1 MASPARTSP
10 LRGSRGRTVAR
21 PPVRLFGFISA
32 FRISDFQNFP
42 KGVIA
47 PTLVL
52 VPLARGAA
60 TTKYRPA
67 SARVRAGLDGLP
79 PLHSLTHPLPAADSS
94 HSFRRPQTGETV
106 KDSADAPEKQ
116 WWSIRHGSRRAAS
129 FPPKRGALVTCMLS
143 PEKTVDA
150 PVFSAKV
157 ELTHESNHASHP
169 GAGTVVGPRSS
180 FARQ

>member
-21 PPVRLFGFISA
+21 PPVRLFGFISV
-32 FRISDFQNFP
+32 FRISVFRIFP
-42 KGVIA
+42 KASSRRHLCSCRWPVALPPPSIG
-47 PTLVL
+47 
-52 VPLARGAA
+52 PLP
-60 TTKYRPA
+60 PA
-67 SARVRAGLDGLP
+67 SVTDSPAFR
-79 PLHSLTHPLPAADSS
+79 PLHSLTHPLPAADCS
-94 HSFRRPQTGETV
+94 HSFRRPQTGETA
-106 KDSADAPEKQ
+106 KDPADAPEKQ